1 MLIHF
6 FHDNIRQSLTHS
18 TILILRSAISFR
30 FQHKTFIS
38 IAVFVV
44 RLISE
49 SRVGSGLGLLLL
61 LVFYLIYVSLVSHHF
76 RRIFIVGY
84 FLYLNWV
91 YEGKFPE
98 KAYQIHD
105 KHHNAYNYQYGD
117 YAAWVGRLWENYKK
131 NKKTYYNNSDYDH
144 EEEPQFMLL

>member
-30 FQHKTFIS
+30 FKHKTFVS
-38 IAVFVV
+38 ITIFVV
-44 RLISE
+44 WLISE

-84 FLYLNWV
+84 FLYLN
-91 YEGKFPE
+91 
-98 KAYQIHD
+98 
-105 KHHNAYNYQYGD
+105 
-117 YAAWVGRLWENYKK
+117 
-131 NKKTYYNNSDYDH
+131 
-144 EEEPQFMLL
+144 

>member
-6 FHDNIRQSLTHS
+6 FHDNICQSLTHS

-61 LVFYLIYVSLVSHHF
+61 IFYLIYVSLVGHHF

-84 FLYLNWV
+84 FLYLN
-91 YEGKFPE
+91 
-98 KAYQIHD
+98 
-105 KHHNAYNYQYGD
+105 
-117 YAAWVGRLWENYKK
+117 
-131 NKKTYYNNSDYDH
+131 
-144 EEEPQFMLL
+144 